1 MASGRQRLTKGP
13 RPNTTGRP
21 DKRYGARN
29 AHKLQELVK
38 QLQLANVKKVEF
50 V

>member
-29 AHKLQELVK
+29 AAQTAGARKAAATRK
-38 QLQLANVKKVEF
+38 RKKS
-50 V
+50 